1 MGRIIDIII
10 LAFGASIGYSLA
22 LMLIGIFSLLFIASG
37 GYIFKSDHKTGTKL
51 FADMTGKQKVSL
63 VLIAI
68 GLIPYIDVIIS
79 VGIWVILGNV
89 IDGAW

>member
-10 LAFGASIGYSLA
+10 LAFGINWIFPCADVDRYLFTFVYSVWIYL
-22 LMLIGIFSLLFIASG
+22 
-37 GYIFKSDHKTGTKL
+37 KSDHKTGTKL

-68 GLIPYIDVIIS
+68 GLIPYIDVIIPLAY
-79 VGIWVILGNV
+79 G
-89 IDGAW
+89 